1 MNNLLSAGNS
11 QPNPQLNPHAPIE
24 LGMAE
29 RLRQA
34 RNTSNLALVATAL
47 STCFGLLG
55 ALLLLSGKVPEGT
68 VTTAGGLVSG
78 IQCVRLAKDANDRLD
93 KLLAELNESD

>member
-1 MNNLLSAGNS
+1 MNKDKRNLRT
-11 QPNPQLNPHAPIE
+11 PIE

-34 RNTSNLALVATAL
+34 RNASNLALIATAL

-55 ALLLLSGKVPEGT
+55 AVLLLSGKVPEGT
-68 VTTAGGLVSG
+68 VTTAAGLASG
-78 IQCVRLAKDANDRLD
+78 IQCVRLAKDANDRMD
-93 KLLAELNESD
+93 KLLIELNESD